1 MKARGDSGVDMT
13 QAMDD
18 KVTIVG
24 SNANVFP
31 SCRKDGAG
39 REKISVEASTSQ
51 GVIEAKS
58 TYTECEAIDNSG
70 DHHGGSY
77 SIVAMNKFNVDA
89 AGGGINLN
97 SGGNINLM
105 AAGGLVNIVGTECT
119 SIISNVLKCVSSEVS
134 VFKGPELYIETEST
148 VFVNT
153 VKMAKNL
160 LVQGGAFINGELFVN
175 HITGPQQIMDT
186 SMSPI
191 LPVYFNTPTILT
203 GIVTQTCMTPVPCL
217 EGGLVTPAAS
227 VNYVQFILD
236 PQTTL
241 KSLGRVLPHKHTYK
255 HVACDF
261 AQSSGEVWEESAKTG
276 TNEAVSAKA
285 TLSFGGLMDAITSK
299 VQKRVTNAF
308 TDTIISL
315 MGSIF

>member
-255 HVACDF
+255 HVACGF
-261 AQSSGEVWEESAKTG
+261 AQSSGEVWEESVKTG

-308 TDTIISL
+308 TDMITSL